1 MAMPPPVEMLAG
13 FSPIP
18 TQMPA
23 RRGQV
28 MGVVIVDGFTK
39 VGAVRDW

>member
-1 MAMPPPVEMLAG
+1 MPPPVEMLAG

-23 RRGQV
+23 RCGQV
-28 MGVVIVDGFTK
+28 MGGAVVAGFTK